1 LYFVALG
8 AKMYGAGSSDRRQ
21 DPMPKT
27 MTLRLD
33 DERAA
38 MLELVARADEKSLTD
53 AVRDAIDRHIEERRN
68 DEQFRERLRQRHEAE
83 RELYERLAG

>member
-1 LYFVALG
+1 MA
-8 AKMYGAGSSDRRQ
+8 
-21 DPMPKT
+21 KT

-68 DEQFRERLRQRHEAE
+68 DVEFRERLRQRHEAE
-83 RELYERLAG
+83 RVLYERLAS